1 MVFKLR
7 DGLKVKREY
16 KTTDIVE
23 RKGVITA
30 KNIHLKKYPVDNPVT
45 IFNASIDLEG
55 DELIVYGR
63 IVLGYFTYASA
74 VAEFRIPVNDIL
86 SNEFIPGHYTADICV
101 YPDNRYDLWGV
112 EDPRVYR
119 IGEKKLM
126 TYCGRTVHYFD
137 PSVRTER
144 TLPVTAVYE
153 DGKWRKICAFRVPEE
168 FRGFVISDKDSFL
181 VKMDRCYLFHRL
193 HMKDENFYLVMSV
206 VECDIF
212 EKRELCDVSV
222 NDTRTVLEPA
232 KWEDKLGWNTPPVK
246 VDGEYL
252 LLLHAVDAETKAYR
266 VFAMLMDENANVT
279 AITPHYI
286 MEPRECYE
294 VFGDRPFT
302 VFPCGSL
309 LIDDQLLIS
318 YGASDSAIG
327 FGSINVDELMDMLEK
342 GRLERQ

>member
-16 KTTDIVE
+16 RTTDIVE

-45 IFNASIDLEG
+45 IFNASMDMEE
-55 DELIVYGR
+55 DELIIYGR

-74 VAEFRIPVNDIL
+74 VAEFRIPVNDLL
-86 SNEFIPGHYTADICV
+86 SNEFVPGHYTADICV

-119 IGEKKLM
+119 IGEKRLM

-144 TLPVTAVYE
+144 TLPVTAIYE

-181 VKMDRCYLFHRL
+181 VKMDKCYLFHRL

-212 EKRELCDVSV
+212 EKRELCDISV

-232 KWEDKLGWNTPPVK
+232 KWEDKLGWNTPPVR

-279 AITPHYI
+279 AISPHYI
-286 MEPRECYE
+286 MEPKECYE

-327 FGSINVDELMDMLEK
+327 FGVINLDELMDMLEK
-342 GRLERQ
+342 GRLE